1 MSVDLVSLDV
11 VVVVSVSH
19 PEKGECYGNKDHHQW
34 RHNAEDEA
42 WSRMSAIVRMAL
54 KIEDDDGKEN
64 HEGPGEWGD
73 SSAYR

>member
-19 PEKGECYGNKDHHQW
+19 PEKGECYGNKDHHQG

-42 WSRMSAIVRMAL
+42 WSPMSATVRNTL
-54 KIEDDDGKEN
+54 NIEDDDGKEN
-64 HEGPGEWGD
+64 HEAPEEWRD
-73 SSAYR
+73 SNTYQ